1 MSNILITPA
10 ITIAGGLVF
19 FGLTQLAQRF
29 GLDPITDLRQAL
41 GRAAYVVV
49 YYANVYESAGV
60 KLPDDMQR
68 EASKE
73 RRKCASELMASLWA
87 VRFYWF
93 FRLIRLPSKKDVKL
107 ISSLL
112 MGLSNES
119 GRGDLEELRR
129 LLGI

>member
-10 ITIAGGLVF
+10 ITIAGGFVL
-19 FGLTQLAQRF
+19 FGVTQFAQRF
-29 GLDPITDLRQAL
+29 ALDPITDLRKAL

-49 YYANVYESAGV
+49 YYANVYDSAGV
-60 KLPDDMQR
+60 NLPDDMKS

-73 RRKCASELMASLWA
+73 RRKCASELMASVWA

-93 FRLIRLPSKKDVKL
+93 FRLVGLPSRKDVEQ

-112 MGLSNES
+112 IGLSNES
-119 GRGDLEELRR
+119 GRGDIDELKR